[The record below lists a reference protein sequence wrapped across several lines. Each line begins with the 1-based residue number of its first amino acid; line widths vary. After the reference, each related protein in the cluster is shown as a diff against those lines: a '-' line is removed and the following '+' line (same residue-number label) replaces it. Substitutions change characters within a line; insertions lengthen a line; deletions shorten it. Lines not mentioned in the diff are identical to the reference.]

1 MKSESKLSSD
11 RSETSLTQRCVV
23 DDLDS
28 LIEVLPVQV
37 REPLKG
43 RDSLNGLLEII
54 LDLGRPPLA
63 RFINNEEILAKD
75 EIDLEDIQYVV
86 GKIGSFGDDNR
97 AGIERTLHRISV
109 IRNRA
114 GNIIGLTCRV
124 GRAVYGTIGIIEDII
139 RSGKSVL
146 FWGDRE

>member
-1 MKSESKLSSD
+1 MSSD

-43 RDSLNGLLEII
+43 RDSLSGLLEII

-75 EIDLEDIQYVV
+75 EIDLEDIRYVV

-97 AGIERTLHRISV
+97 AGIERTSWRTGISE
-109 IRNRA
+109 NHT
-114 GNIIGLTCRV
+114 LT
-124 GRAVYGTIGIIEDII
+124 G
-139 RSGKSVL
+139 
-146 FWGDRE
+146 